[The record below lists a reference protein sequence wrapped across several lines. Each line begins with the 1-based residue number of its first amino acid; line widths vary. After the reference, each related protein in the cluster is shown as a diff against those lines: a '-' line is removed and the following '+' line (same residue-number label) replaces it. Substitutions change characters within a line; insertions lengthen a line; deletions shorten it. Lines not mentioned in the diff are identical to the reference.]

1 MAFTQ
6 VKNIWL
12 GYCALGSFMA
22 VWQRPGAPFTC
33 IQPIPLSCGL
43 RKQGLI
49 SRQYTYSKTS
59 SVCKMFVCSK
69 RFGLQVMRPCN
80 DSNFLHRKKG
90 NLIHWFLTQIALF
103 FWNSSQISLPYILRV
118 LYNQLRHIKAM
129 ISPTVLMASFAFAN
143 IDQKRPSID
152 VNVPAVACP
161 APVSS
166 RLLSFSQLLPL
177 LPFVFFLPLLLLFSF
192 LVPRVSAPIA
202 HSATNRGKKN
212 HENG

>member
-1 MAFTQ
+1 
-6 VKNIWL
+6 
-12 GYCALGSFMA
+12 
-22 VWQRPGAPFTC
+22 
-33 IQPIPLSCGL
+33 
-43 RKQGLI
+43 
-49 SRQYTYSKTS
+49 
-59 SVCKMFVCSK
+59 MFVCSK
-69 RFGLQVMRPCN
+69 RFGLRVMRPCN

-103 FWNSSQISLPYILRV
+103 FEIPAKFLSHIF
-118 LYNQLRHIKAM
+118 YNQLRQIKAM